1 VSGALKILVYGYGN
15 PGRQDD
21 GRGIALSETIETWAR
36 ENEIRDIETD
46 SNYQLNIEDADRIST
61 FDLVIFADATKE
73 KIKGYALTS
82 LKPSPK
88 IDFTMHS
95 VSPAFILNLCR
106 EVYQRKPSAYLLHI
120 KGYEW
125 EFMKDMTAEAGK
137 NLEEAALFLKERIME
152 YKNTGNVKTLKIARK
167 TARY

>member
-1 VSGALKILVYGYGN
+1 VSGAPKILVYGYGN

-21 GRGIALSETIETWAR
+21 GLGVALSETIEIWAR
-36 ENEIRDIETD
+36 ENEIREVETD
-46 SNYQLNIEDADRIST
+46 SNYQLNIEDAARISA

-95 VSPAFILNLCR
+95 VSPAFILNLCQ
-106 EVYQRKPSAYLLHI
+106 EVYQRIPSAFLLHI

-125 EFMKDMTAEAGK
+125 EFMKDMTPKAVK
-137 NLEEAALFLKERIME
+137 NLGEATEFLKKQILE
-152 YKNTGNVKTLKIARK
+152 YKNKYRTKPAPVIRGNSE
-167 TARY
+167 